1 MNIVKIM
8 TQLLKLNEK
17 EKSENIIYQ
26 EINENVYLALN
37 SYNIFIIPS
46 ENFFIDM
53 NKIKHRKHNLK
64 ELIGEDKGQFA
75 VKTNEQRIINKT
87 TAIKIASDDK
97 YAWVDTKLLTEYSNN
112 CTYTI
117 TDDKSPVYIYK
128 DDVLE
133 GVVLPIE
140 IRM

>member
-26 EINENVYLALN
+26 EIDENVYLALN

-53 NKIKHRKHNLK
+53 NKIKHRKYNLK

-75 VKTNEQRIINKT
+75 VKTEQRIINKT
-87 TAIKIASDDK
+87 TVIKFASDDN
-97 YAWVDTKLLTEYSNN
+97 YAWVNTKLLTEYSNN

-128 DDVLE
+128 DYVLE
-133 GVVLPIE
+133 GVVLPIK
-140 IRM
+140 IRE